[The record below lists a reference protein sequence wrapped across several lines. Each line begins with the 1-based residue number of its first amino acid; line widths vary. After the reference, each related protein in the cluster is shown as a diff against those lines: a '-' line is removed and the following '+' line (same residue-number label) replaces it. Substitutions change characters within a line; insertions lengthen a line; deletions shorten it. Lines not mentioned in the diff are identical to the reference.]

1 MIPMRNNQQKSFTK
15 RVRSVL
21 YRIEDGILVG
31 LLLLMIGLAV
41 TQIFLR
47 NLFDSGIVWSDIL
60 VRILVL
66 WVGLLGA
73 MVASRQGN
81 HINVDILD
89 RYLPERAKPLVST
102 VVQLFTALIC
112 TVAAY
117 FSLLFVQVE
126 YADGGTLFA
135 QVPAWVCESIIP
147 FAFAVIAVR
156 YFILSFEN
164 LKNIFTLRL

>member
-1 MIPMRNNQQKSFTK
+1 MLMSNDQQKPFTK

-156 YFILSFEN
+156 SSMLSFETF
-164 LKNIFTLRL
+164 KNIFTLRL

>member
-1 MIPMRNNQQKSFTK
+1 M
-15 RVRSVL
+15 L

-47 NLFDSGIVWSDIL
+47 NLFDSGIVWSDVL

-81 HINVDILD
+81 HINVDILN
-89 RYLPERAKPLVST
+89 RYLPERVKPLVST

-135 QVPAWVCESIIP
+135 QVPGWVCESIIP

-164 LKNIFTLRL
+164 FKNIFTLRP

>member
-1 MIPMRNNQQKSFTK
+1 M
-15 RVRSVL
+15 L

-89 RYLPERAKPLVST
+89 RYLPERAKPYVSI

-117 FSLLFVQVE
+117 FSLLFVQIE
-126 YADGGTLFA
+126 YADGGMAFA
-135 QVPAWVCESIIP
+135 KVPAWVCEAIIP
-147 FAFAVIAVR
+147 FAFGVIAVR
-156 YFILSFEN
+156 YFTLSFEN
-164 LKNIFTLRL
+164 FKNIFSLRS

>member
-1 MIPMRNNQQKSFTK
+1 MSNNQHKPFTK

-73 MVASRQGN
+73 MVASREGN

-89 RYLPERAKPLVST
+89 RYLPERVKPVVCT

-156 YFILSFEN
+156 YFMLSFEN
-164 LKNIFTLRL
+164 LKNIFTLRP

>member
-1 MIPMRNNQQKSFTK
+1 M
-15 RVRSVL
+15 L

-89 RYLPERAKPLVST
+89 RYLPERAKPLVSI

-117 FSLLFVQVE
+117 FSLLFVQIE
-126 YADGGTLFA
+126 YADGGMAFA
-135 QVPAWVCESIIP
+135 KVPAWVCEAIIP
-147 FAFAVIAVR
+147 FAFGVIAVR
-156 YFILSFEN
+156 YFTLSFEN
-164 LKNIFTLRL
+164 FKNIFSLRS

>member
-1 MIPMRNNQQKSFTK
+1 MSNNQQKPFTEQ
-15 RVRSVL
+15 VRSML
-21 YRIEDGILVG
+21 YHIEDGILVG
-31 LLLLMIGLAV
+31 LLLMMIGLAV

-47 NLFDSGIVWSDIL
+47 NLFDSGIVWSDVL

-81 HINVDILD
+81 HINVDVLD
-89 RYLPERAKPLVST
+89 RYLPEGAKPLVGT

-117 FSLLFVQVE
+117 FSLLFVQME
-126 YADGGTLFA
+126 YVDGGTLFA
-135 QVPAWVCESIIP
+135 QVPAWVCEAIIP
-147 FAFAVIAVR
+147 FAFGVIAVR
-156 YFILSFEN
+156 YFMLSFEN
-164 LKNIFTLRL
+164 FKNIFSLRS

>member
-1 MIPMRNNQQKSFTK
+1 MSNNQNKPFTK

-73 MVASRQGN
+73 MVASREDN

-89 RYLPERAKPLVST
+89 RYLPERAKPVVGI

-156 YFILSFEN
+156 YFMLSFEN
-164 LKNIFTLRL
+164 LKNIFTLRP

>member
-1 MIPMRNNQQKSFTK
+1 MSNNQHKPFTK
-15 RVRSVL
+15 RVRSML
-21 YRIEDGILVG
+21 YMIEDGILVG

-89 RYLPERAKPLVST
+89 RYLPERAKPVVST

-126 YADGGTLFA
+126 YADGGNLFA

-147 FAFAVIAVR
+147 VAFAVIAVR
-156 YFILSFEN
+156 YFMLSFEN
-164 LKNIFTLRL
+164 LKNIFTLRP

>member
-1 MIPMRNNQQKSFTK
+1 M
-15 RVRSVL
+15 L

-73 MVASRQGN
+73 MVASREGN
-81 HINVDILD
+81 HINIDLLD
-89 RYLPERAKPLVST
+89 RYLPERAKPVVST

-156 YFILSFEN
+156 YFMLSFEN
-164 LKNIFTLRL
+164 LKNIFTLRP

>member
-1 MIPMRNNQQKSFTK
+1 MPMSNNQQKTFTK
-15 RVRSVL
+15 RVRSML
-21 YRIEDGILVG
+21 YRIEDSILVG

-156 YFILSFEN
+156 YFMLSFEN
-164 LKNIFTLRL
+164 FKNIFTLRL

>member
-1 MIPMRNNQQKSFTK
+1 MSNNQYKPFTE
-15 RVRSVL
+15 RVRSML
-21 YRIEDGILVG
+21 YRIEDSILVG

-156 YFILSFEN
+156 YFMLSFEN
-164 LKNIFTLRL
+164 FKNIFTLRL